1 MLEVG
6 GNIGRSTIVAAE
18 MIGPSG
24 RVYSCEANQDQ
35 KQKQAD
41 HAKGLIEQKRVVLLP
56 PISDT
61 KLYQGGWFTTT
72 EKAAPK
78 ELAYTGMKESD
89 WSEIP
94 TLSYAKLVETV
105 PKWDTIIADCEGC
118 FHTLY
123 HAHPEIVDE
132 VTLLIVEN
140 DPRTVAPEDAHLL
153 REGLLAQGFVSNC
166 ETSTCF
172 HEVWWRP

>member
-72 EKAAPK
+72 EKASAHIAGGREEDGKRIAPR
-78 ELAYTGMKESD
+78 LR
-89 WSEIP
+89 
-94 TLSYAKLVETV
+94 TLGGSGE
-105 PKWDTIIADCEGC
+105 P
-118 FHTLY
+118 
-123 HAHPEIVDE
+123 P
-132 VTLLIVEN
+132 
-140 DPRTVAPEDAHLL
+140 PSSAPIGAT
-153 REGLLAQGFVSNC
+153 RFAMAA
-166 ETSTCF
+166 
-172 HEVWWRP
+172 